1 MTTDI
6 HEGPLE
12 PAPAI
17 ATPVAAPARK
27 TWREKRWERRRR
39 RIWFEEALGWILVPI
54 ILVGLYYLVEAL
66 LGALGTSVSA
76 IADGIR
82 MIVSNL

>member
-6 HEGPLE
+6 HQGPLE
-12 PAPAI
+12 AAPAI
-17 ATPVAAPARK
+17 ATPAAPAKK

-39 RIWFEEALGWILVPI
+39 RIWFEEALAWILVPL
-54 ILVGLYYLVEAL
+54 ILAGLYYLVEAL

-82 MIVSNL
+82 MVLSNL